1 MMLLCEVGEDYMDF
15 GNVNI
20 IFPNPSSGGAIEC
33 HNITII
39 KDTNDESNETFVL
52 VWSSPD
58 SQVRL
63 PQRDSSTVIILAN
76 SESLTTESS
85 TSESSTPTATTI
97 SESSK
102 LILYY
107 L

>member
-1 MMLLCEVGEDYMDF
+1 MLCEVGEDYLDF
-15 GNVNI
+15 GNVSV
-20 IFPNPSSGGAIEC
+20 IFPNPSNGGTKQC

-63 PQRDSSTVIILAN
+63 PQRNSSTVIILAN
-76 SESLTTESS
+76 SESSTTESF
-85 TSESSTPTATTI
+85 TPTTI
-97 SESSK
+97 TLIEIGK
-102 LILYY
+102 LTLYC